1 MKKEYNIK
9 LPDGTIVPVTEEV
22 YRAYKRPQWREAK
35 QKKVYQK
42 D

>member
-9 LPDGTIVPVTEEV
+9 LPDGAIVPVTEEV

-35 QKKVYQK
+35 RKN
-42 D
+42 